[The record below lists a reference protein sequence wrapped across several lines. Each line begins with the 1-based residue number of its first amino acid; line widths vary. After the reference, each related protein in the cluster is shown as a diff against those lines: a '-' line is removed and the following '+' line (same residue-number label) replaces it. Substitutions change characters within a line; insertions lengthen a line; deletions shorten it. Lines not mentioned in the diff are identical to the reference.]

1 MRSFGIWFVLAGL
14 ILSSAGSADAQKSS
28 NKDMN
33 ERINALRNRLQNY
46 QLERVRKEPQKV
58 ALINENETVEV
69 KFEQLVEEFESRKDV
84 AVTVLFH
91 DADYSENAVNP
102 GFSAAL
108 EQGDKNVE
116 KAQTPADSVKAKTG
130 KSPSVA
136 RAKPSSLPTLIVA
149 DAAHQLEQERAQR
162 QEKYAELRRKV
173 QLATRGVHENAQQI
187 NGMVAQIP

>member
-1 MRSFGIWFVLAGL
+1 MRSFGVWFVLAGL

-108 EQGDKNVE
+108 EQGDNKVE
-116 KAQTPADSVKAKTG
+116 QAQTSADSVKAKTD
-130 KSPSVA
+130 KSQSLA
-136 RAKPSSLPTLIVA
+136 SAKSSSLTALIVA
-149 DAAHQLEQERAQR
+149 DAAHQLEQERARR

-173 QLATRGVHENAQQI
+173 QMATRGVHENAQQI